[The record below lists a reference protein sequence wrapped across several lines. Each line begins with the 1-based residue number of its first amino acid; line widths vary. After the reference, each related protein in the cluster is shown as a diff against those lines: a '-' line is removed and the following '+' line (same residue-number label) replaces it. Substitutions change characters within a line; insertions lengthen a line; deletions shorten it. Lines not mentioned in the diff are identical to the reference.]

1 MNVLSHV
8 EEVYCDCWTVEI
20 AYLLGSDHRVVLVS
34 NTVLSAI
41 LAFLA
46 FISYLETAIYS
57 ILLIF
62 CFVGEIFIND
72 LVEAM

>member
-8 EEVYCDCWTVEI
+8 EEVDCNCWTVEI

-34 NTVLSAI
+34 HTVLSAI

-46 FISYLETAIYS
+46 FISYLLTAIYS

-62 CFVGEIFIND
+62 SFV
-72 LVEAM
+72 

>member
-8 EEVYCDCWTVEI
+8 EEVDCDCWTVEI

-34 NTVLSAI
+34 QTFLSAI
-41 LAFLA
+41 LALVVL
-46 FISYLETAIYS
+46 ISYLLTAIYS

-62 CFVGEIFIND
+62 CFV
-72 LVEAM
+72 